1 MNESQTKG
9 FDRPLSVCDELRE
22 ELGLDEDES
31 LRLLRQDER
40 TILVEHL
47 RETSGFAI
55 RWDRGL
61 VLSANVRAFPLADV
75 LSMLHRSG
83 KSGFL
88 LFGFSDHEK
97 AVYMHRGEVVFA
109 ASNQGVDRLGECRFR
124 NGMLTLEQLR
134 DAEQRWTPSE
144 RIGNQA
150 PERRGRLV
158 RLAWIGEL
166 HFTPHTD

>member
-31 LRLLRQDER
+31 LRLLRQDEG
-40 TILVEHL
+40 TILVERV

-55 RWDRGL
+55 PWDRGL

-88 LFGFSDHEK
+88 LVRFFGSRE
-97 AVYMHRGEVVFA
+97 
-109 ASNQGVDRLGECRFR
+109 SRLHAPRRSRVCRF
-124 NGMLTLEQLR
+124 E
-134 DAEQRWTPSE
+134 P
-144 RIGNQA
+144 
-150 PERRGRLV
+150 GR
-158 RLAWIGEL
+158 
-166 HFTPHTD
+166 

>member
-31 LRLLRQDER
+31 LRQDEG
-40 TILVEHL
+40 TILVERV

-55 RWDRGL
+55 PWDRDL

-88 LFGFSDHEK
+88 
-97 AVYMHRGEVVFA
+97 
-109 ASNQGVDRLGECRFR
+109 
-124 NGMLTLEQLR
+124 
-134 DAEQRWTPSE
+134 
-144 RIGNQA
+144 
-150 PERRGRLV
+150 
-158 RLAWIGEL
+158 
-166 HFTPHTD
+166 

>member
-31 LRLLRQDER
+31 LRLLRQDEG
-40 TILVEHL
+40 TILVERV

-55 RWDRGL
+55 PWDRDL

-88 LFGFSDHEK
+88 
-97 AVYMHRGEVVFA
+97 
-109 ASNQGVDRLGECRFR
+109 
-124 NGMLTLEQLR
+124 
-134 DAEQRWTPSE
+134 
-144 RIGNQA
+144 
-150 PERRGRLV
+150 
-158 RLAWIGEL
+158 
-166 HFTPHTD
+166 